1 MYSELL
7 KVKGHSITVAD
18 DGEKCLTIYN
28 DNFTALSD
36 QSTSTNQHRQ
46 HFDVVV
52 LDYKMPKLDGFEVAR
67 KIISSNPSQRIILA
81 SAYSK
86 DIFDDAA
93 DYFNLPIEILQKPFS
108 GSKFVELVENKV
120 LLSRSMT
127 WVQFITYRWM
137 IRLLAQ
143 WGTQSSSSSI
153 IRLISS

>member
-1 MYSELL
+1 MNILIGEDDNDIVHMYSELL

-36 QSTSTNQHRQ
+36 QITSTNQHRQ

-67 KIISSNPSQRIILA
+67 KIISLNPSQRIILA

-120 LLSRSMT
+120 LLSRTM
-127 WVQFITYRWM
+127 
-137 IRLLAQ
+137 A
-143 WGTQSSSSSI
+143 
-153 IRLISS
+153 

>member
-7 KVKGHSITVAD
+7 KVKGHRITVAN
-18 DGEKCLTIYN
+18 DGEKCLAIYN

-36 QSTSTNQHRQ
+36 QINSTNQHRQ
-46 HFDVVV
+46 QFDLVV

-86 DIFDDAA
+86 EIFDDAA
-93 DYFNLPIEILQKPFS
+93 DYFNLPIDILQKPFS

-120 LLSRSMT
+120 LLSRTM
-127 WVQFITYRWM
+127 
-137 IRLLAQ
+137 A
-143 WGTQSSSSSI
+143 
-153 IRLISS
+153 

>member
-1 MYSELL
+1 LNILIGEDDNDIVLMYSELL
-7 KVKGHSITVAD
+7 KVKGHSITVAN
-18 DGEKCLTIYN
+18 DGEKCLAIYN

-36 QSTSTNQHRQ
+36 QTTSANQHRQ

-67 KIISSNPSQRIILA
+67 KIISSNPRQRIILA

-86 DIFDDAA
+86 EIFDDAA

-120 LLSRSMT
+120 LLSRTM
-127 WVQFITYRWM
+127 
-137 IRLLAQ
+137 A
-143 WGTQSSSSSI
+143 
-153 IRLISS
+153 

>member
-7 KVKGHSITVAD
+7 KVKGHSITVAN
-18 DGEKCLTIYN
+18 DGEKCLAIYS

-36 QSTSTNQHRQ
+36 QTTSANQHRQ

-86 DIFDDAA
+86 EIFDDAA
-93 DYFNLPIEILQKPFS
+93 DYFNLPIEILQKPFP

-120 LLSRSMT
+120 LLSRTMARG
-127 WVQFITYRWM
+127 QFITY
-137 IRLLAQ
+137 Q
-143 WGTQSSSSSI
+143 
-153 IRLISS
+153 

>member
-7 KVKGHSITVAD
+7 KVKGHSITVAN
-18 DGEKCLTIYN
+18 DGEKCLAIYN
-28 DNFTALSD
+28 DNFTALSE
-36 QSTSTNQHRQ
+36 QTTPTNQHRQ

-86 DIFDDAA
+86 EIFDDAA

-120 LLSRSMT
+120 LLSRTM
-127 WVQFITYRWM
+127 
-137 IRLLAQ
+137 A
-143 WGTQSSSSSI
+143 
-153 IRLISS
+153 

>member
-7 KVKGHSITVAD
+7 KVKGHSITVAN
-18 DGEKCLTIYN
+18 DGEKCLAMYN

-36 QSTSTNQHRQ
+36 KTTSANQHRQ

-86 DIFDDAA
+86 EIFDDAA

-120 LLSRSMT
+120 LLFRT
-127 WVQFITYRWM
+127 N
-137 IRLLAQ
+137 A
-143 WGTQSSSSSI
+143 
-153 IRLISS
+153 

>member
-7 KVKGHSITVAD
+7 KVKGHSTTVAN
-18 DGEKCLTIYN
+18 DGEKCLAIYN
-28 DNFTALSD
+28 DNFTALLD
-36 QSTSTNQHRQ
+36 QKTSANQHRQ

-86 DIFDDAA
+86 EIFDDAA

-120 LLSRSMT
+120 LLSRTM
-127 WVQFITYRWM
+127 
-137 IRLLAQ
+137 A
-143 WGTQSSSSSI
+143 
-153 IRLISS
+153 

>member
-7 KVKGHSITVAD
+7 KVKGHSITVAN
-18 DGEKCLTIYN
+18 DGEKCLAIYN
-28 DNFTALSD
+28 DNFTALSE
-36 QSTSTNQHRQ
+36 QTTPTNQHRQ

-86 DIFDDAA
+86 EIFDDAA

-120 LLSRSMT
+120 LLSRTMD
-127 WVQFITYRWM
+127 
-137 IRLLAQ
+137 
-143 WGTQSSSSSI
+143 
-153 IRLISS
+153 

>member
-7 KVKGHSITVAD
+7 KVKGHSITVAN
-18 DGEKCLTIYN
+18 DGEKCLAIYN

-36 QSTSTNQHRQ
+36 QTTSANQLRQ

-86 DIFDDAA
+86 EIFDDAA

-120 LLSRSMT
+120 LLSRTM
-127 WVQFITYRWM
+127 
-137 IRLLAQ
+137 A
-143 WGTQSSSSSI
+143 
-153 IRLISS
+153 